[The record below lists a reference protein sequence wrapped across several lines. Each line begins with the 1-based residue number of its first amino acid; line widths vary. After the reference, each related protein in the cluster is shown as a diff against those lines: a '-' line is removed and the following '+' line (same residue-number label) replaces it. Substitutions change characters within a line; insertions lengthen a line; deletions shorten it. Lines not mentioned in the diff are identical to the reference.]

1 MKTMKQADALA
12 QAVSAWPQISVHPH
26 RFGGTEF
33 RFGSAEVGHVHSNG
47 IVDIPFP
54 RQIRDELLSQNLA
67 KEHRWV
73 PNSGW
78 ITFHLRTQPDVD
90 HALWLMRI
98 SYLRYAL
105 KQAADSRELLARESQ
120 VLRLSPRFQALLEP
134 FVVRTVK
141 PDQEPVSA

>member
-1 MKTMKQADALA
+1 
-12 QAVSAWPQISVHPH
+12 
-26 RFGGTEF
+26 
-33 RFGSAEVGHVHSNG
+33 
-47 IVDIPFP
+47 
-54 RQIRDELLSQNLA
+54 
-67 KEHRWV
+67 
-73 PNSGW
+73 
-78 ITFHLRTQPDVD
+78 
-90 HALWLMRI
+90 MRI